1 MKQTGTQTERHKKT
15 DLNTGGRQ
23 ADRKRD
29 RQTGRETDEKRERT
43 KIETQRCRVRQKGVG
58 GSGMEGGGGSSLL
71 ADRQVFTQA
80 VLLMSSRV
88 VTFLFDQR

>member
-58 GSGMEGGGGSSLL
+58 ARGWRGGSSLL